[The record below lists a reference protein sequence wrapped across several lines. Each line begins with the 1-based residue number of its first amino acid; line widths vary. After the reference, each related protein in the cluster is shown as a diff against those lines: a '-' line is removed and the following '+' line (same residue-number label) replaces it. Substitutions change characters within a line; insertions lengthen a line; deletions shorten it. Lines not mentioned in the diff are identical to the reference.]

1 MKLSDQAL
9 GAIMNALQKSLL
21 EQTDIVPILRSLD
34 FTKDEETKRW
44 GTKDGTLVVS
54 NPPNFDIE
62 NILNQEEN

>member
-34 FTKDEETKRW
+34 FTKDGETKRW
-44 GTKDGTLVVS
+44 GTKNGELVVS
-54 NPPNFDIE
+54 NPPNFNIE
-62 NILNQEEN
+62 NIIDEDS

>member
-44 GTKDGTLVVS
+44 GTKNGELIVS
-54 NPPNFDIE
+54 NPPNFNIE
-62 NILNQEEN
+62 NIINEDS